1 MQGILHLFV
10 IRHGRGGW
18 VRHYFTIAGGFKMCQ
33 PSLLPICS
41 RHAFL
46 SFESAVAVA
55 IELFGEVGEAAAIT
69 VADVVSIAVAVAA
82 VFIVMEYC

>member
-46 SFESAVAVA
+46 SVESA